1 MIIELCDQTMGRQMK
16 AAISILLSGFM
27 MFASSEIM
35 AVDQITIELN
45 FTPNLEDG
53 KNTYGVC
60 ARCHLP
66 EAWGNADGT
75 YPHLA
80 GQHVNVLM
88 KQLLDI
94 RNGKRHSSLMFPFVQ
109 QRTIGGYQEMS
120 DVVAYI
126 STLPMN
132 PDHAKGPWDPK
143 SKEYAEGKKLY
154 KQNCMS
160 CHGKNGEG
168 DNELVYPRLQGQ
180 HFQYMSTQLTRVKN
194 GYREVHPAM
203 QIIVESLSQEELDK
217 ALNYASYFKIP
228 QEEQAASKDWRNPDF
243 K

>member
-1 MIIELCDQTMGRQMK
+1 MK
-16 AAISILLSGFM
+16 AAISTLLFGLM
-27 MFASSEIM
+27 MFASAGTM

-53 KNTYGVC
+53 KKTYDVC

-75 YPHLA
+75 YPQLA

-94 RNGKRHSSLMFPFVQ
+94 RTGKRHSSLMYPFVQ

-132 PDHAKGPWDPK
+132 PAHAKGPWGPQTN
-143 SKEYAEGKKLY
+143 EYAEGKKIY
-154 KQNCMS
+154 KKNCKS
-160 CHGKNGEG
+160 CHGKKGEG
-168 DNELVYPRLQGQ
+168 DNEFVYPRLQGQ
-180 HFQYMSTQLTRVKN
+180 HFQYMNTQLTRVRN
-194 GYREVHPAM
+194 GSRGVHPAM
-203 QIIVESLSQEELDK
+203 QAIVNSMSSDELEK
-217 ALNYASYFKIP
+217 ALNYASYFEVPK
-228 QEEQAASKDWRNPDF
+228 EDQAPSKDWRNPDF